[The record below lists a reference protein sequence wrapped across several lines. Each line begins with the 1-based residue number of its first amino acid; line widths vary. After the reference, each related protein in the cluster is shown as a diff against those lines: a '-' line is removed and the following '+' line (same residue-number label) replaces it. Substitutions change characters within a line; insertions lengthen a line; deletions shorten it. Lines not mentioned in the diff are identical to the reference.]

1 VVPPA
6 SSDNAHRAL
15 DKRYDLAAILSRVET
30 RRLDGGVAVRFRDR
44 YLSVTLCAVA
54 AKATAPATPKAA
66 ARNSGRG
73 SPPRKKSEWMNGFW
87 KKPGPSIAKAIEIA
101 NASS

>member
-44 YLSVTLCAVA
+44 YLSVTL
-54 AKATAPATPKAA
+54 K
-66 ARNSGRG
+66 
-73 SPPRKKSEWMNGFW
+73 
-87 KKPGPSIAKAIEIA
+87 
-101 NASS
+101 